1 MKELQNIENSYPYLR
16 EKYSSEKEVSPTEKI
31 GGGISGKFAKVMH
44 RVPML
49 SLSNTY
55 NISEV
60 KDFNERAKKIVGVDK
75 KIEYILEL
83 K

>member
-1 MKELQNIENSYPYLR
+1 M
-16 EKYSSEKEVSPTEKI
+16 
-31 GGGISGKFAKVMH
+31 F
-44 RVPML
+44 

-83 K
+83 KTRWT